1 MFFDPVRNT
10 IITGLVDPKQAGV
23 LKTCILL
30 IQLQRIMEMVEALQ
44 EGRRLAR
51 EIQEKARLES
61 QTSFEKA
68 KANIEMEVQKAKL
81 TLREEVANLSIRVA
95 EKILTEKMDGASQEK
110 KALEI
115 LGELEKTL

>member
-1 MFFDPVRNT
+1 M
-10 IITGLVDPKQAGV
+10 Q
-23 LKTCILL
+23 
-30 IQLQRIMEMVEALQ
+30 EAVQ

-68 KANIEMEVQKAKL
+68 KANIELEIQKARL
-81 TLREEVANLSIRVA
+81 TFRQEVASLSIRVA

-115 LGELEKTL
+115 LGELEKKL